1 MNRAHV
7 AGALAL
13 VTLAAAAWPAPAPA
27 QEGAPPETAPGPAP
41 EPSAPAPEPSAA
53 GPSAPVASSV
63 GSGAPRPAPNAR
75 AQQRAQA
82 RAAAR
87 AQYRRRL
94 EAYRRMRD
102 RWHRAAPAGVV
113 RRWQRE
119 MPPPMVLR
127 PVQHPGEYVLV
138 PEEDLGGFD
147 AEDLE
152 AARKAFTYRDGTSA
166 DVHPR
171 LVELMYRAVRQFNAP
186 YVHVISGYRS
196 TARAT
201 SRHHQGRA
209 VDFVLPGVSNG
220 RLARFLRSQGFVGV
234 GTYPVSGFVHL
245 DVRERS
251 YFWNDGAGPGRRS
264 RSRTTFAAEVYRHD
278 ARARSRGEEAVPDLV
293 LTGPDGGLLEGG
305 ESGAEAAE
313 LP

>member
-1 MNRAHV
+1 MTRANV

-13 VTLAAAAWPAPAPA
+13 VTLAASAWPAPAPA
-27 QEGAPPETAPGPAP
+27 QDGAAPEVAPPPAP
-41 EPSAPAPEPSAA
+41 EPPAADPSV
-53 GPSAPVASSV
+53 GVDPASSTTAPR
-63 GSGAPRPAPNAR
+63 SGANA
-75 AQQRAQA
+75 RAQA
-82 RAAAR
+82 RAKARAASR

-94 EAYRRMRD
+94 EAYRRTRD
-102 RWHRAAPAGVV
+102 RWHRAAPPGVV

-127 PVQHPGEYVLV
+127 PVQHPGEYVLL
-138 PEEDLGGFD
+138 PEGDAGGFD

-152 AARKAFTYRDGTSA
+152 AARKAFTYRDGTSC
-166 DVHPR
+166 DIHPR

-186 YVHVISGYRS
+186 YVHVVSGYRS

-251 YFWNDGAGPGRRS
+251 YFWNDAAGPGRRS
-264 RSRTTFAAEVYRHD
+264 RSRTTFSAEVYRHD
-278 ARARSRGEEAVPDLV
+278 SRARSRGEEAVPELV
-293 LTGPDGGLLEGG
+293 LTGPDGGLLDGG
-305 ESGAEAAE
+305 ELGAESSE